1 MPWKRPFA
9 TMLAL
14 ALISFALQPGGVLAQ
29 AAGGAEAPNYL
40 TDAEREAGWELMFNG
55 QNLDGWRISNE
66 NPDSVTVE
74 DNNIVTHGPRAHLF
88 YGSEGDEPRFQD
100 FEFQCDVYCDGPSNA
115 GIFFHTH
122 WQAGGW
128 PRNGFEAQVCNGFG
142 DPRKTGSIYAI
153 SDIRDNS
160 PAEDDAWFHYRIR
173 VEGNNVKIWIDGE
186 EVMDWTQPDD
196 WDNERQSLDGGTFA
210 LQAHD
215 PNSRVLFRNLKVRE
229 LE

>member
-1 MPWKRPFA
+1 M
-9 TMLAL
+9 
-14 ALISFALQPGGVLAQ
+14 
-29 AAGGAEAPNYL
+29 
-40 TDAEREAGWELMFNG
+40 
-55 QNLDGWRISNE
+55 
-66 NPDSVTVE
+66 
-74 DNNIVTHGPRAHLF
+74 
-88 YGSEGDEPRFQD
+88 
-100 FEFQCDVYCDGPSNA
+100 
-115 GIFFHTH
+115 
-122 WQAGGW
+122 
-128 PRNGFEAQVCNGFG
+128 CNGFG

-160 PAEDDAWFHYRIR
+160 PVEDDTWFHYRIR